1 MDDFVELAEAA
12 RVAGWAVGSIQLPAL
27 RIRAHD
33 LGWEQVAT
41 RRGDSPVSVLRPTAA
56 EEAHPR
62 SLSAIHG
69 LGEQP
74 MHTDGAHLREP
85 PDYLV
90 FHAERPNRTPTLLW
104 SEASKLGAHAAGHRR
119 QGPLPRSSRRPVR
132 S

>member
-90 FHAERPNRTPTLLW
+90 FHADRPNRPTLLW